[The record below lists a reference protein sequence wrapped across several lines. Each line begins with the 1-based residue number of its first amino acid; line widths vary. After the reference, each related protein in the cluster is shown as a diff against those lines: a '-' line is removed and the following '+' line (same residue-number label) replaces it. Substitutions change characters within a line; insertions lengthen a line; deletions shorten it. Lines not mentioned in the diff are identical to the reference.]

1 MVIKLIVVQ
10 FTDWYVFE
18 SGVIS
23 YGNQTPVSCL
33 TINRMFESGV
43 NSYGNQTSSS
53 SKCSIRPF
61 ESGVNSYGNQTI

>member
-43 NSYGNQTSSS
+43 NSYGNQTL
-53 SKCSIRPF
+53 K
-61 ESGVNSYGNQTI
+61 

>member
-23 YGNQTPVSCL
+23 YGNKTPVSCL
-33 TINRMFESGV
+33 TTNRMFESGV
-43 NSYGNQTSSS
+43 NSYGNKTTD
-53 SKCSIRPF
+53 ILERIIAEF
-61 ESGVNSYGNQTI
+61 ESGVISYHKYS